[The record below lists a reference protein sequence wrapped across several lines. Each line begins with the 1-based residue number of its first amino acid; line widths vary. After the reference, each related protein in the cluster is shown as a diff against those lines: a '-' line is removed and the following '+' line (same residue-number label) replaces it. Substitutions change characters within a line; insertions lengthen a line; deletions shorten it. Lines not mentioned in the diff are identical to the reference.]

1 MKKRNLKDSLDG
13 VEIPDTDVKDYWIL
27 NTNKNY
33 VLRNLDKDDFKRK
46 LDSLKIPVNIKL
58 IDVHKY

>member
-1 MKKRNLKDSLDG
+1 LKKRNLKDSLDG